1 MPGPGEDQLLPEGTV
16 HRRAL
21 LPPRTAAPS
30 IPDHPSSKV
39 VTNGYAMPPSFPTAG
54 RPFPIPLSSLPLV
67 NYTHNPDP
75 IMKVFKFFHVNQ
87 LNF

>member
-75 IMKVFKFFHVNQ
+75 IMKVFEFFQVNQ

>member
-75 IMKVFKFFHVNQ
+75 IMKVLKFFQVNQ